1 MIFEP
6 HQGTTA
12 RLFGGLFLCQFL
24 AVACFS
30 GLSKIAYFRL
40 ILESGIKRETVRNFS
55 PRYKLG
61 ARIRIN
67 CFRSDP
73 SIKSSLKFLRRT
85 PWARKE
91 VEDLYIDMVSHPAPA
106 SDNPWLRGRD
116 G

>member
-55 PRYKLG
+55 PRYRLSVNSTAAQSTTEG
-61 ARIRIN
+61 PAG
-67 CFRSDP
+67 
-73 SIKSSLKFLRRT
+73 
-85 PWARKE
+85 
-91 VEDLYIDMVSHPAPA
+91 VS
-106 SDNPWLRGRD
+106 
-116 G
+116 

>member
-40 ILESGIKRETVRNFS
+40 IPESGIKRETVRNFS
-55 PRYKLG
+55 PRYTTAGQKTAAVDRTANA
-61 ARIRIN
+61 AR
-67 CFRSDP
+67 
-73 SIKSSLKFLRRT
+73 
-85 PWARKE
+85 
-91 VEDLYIDMVSHPAPA
+91 
-106 SDNPWLRGRD
+106 
-116 G
+116 

>member
-55 PRYKLG
+55 PRYIHWLMNDG
-61 ARIRIN
+61 TIM
-67 CFRSDP
+67 RSACGSTIMRSVCQRVSP
-73 SIKSSLKFLRRT
+73 RESPACHWPGPIAAMPAFT
-85 PWARKE
+85 AWAR
-91 VEDLYIDMVSHPAPA
+91 
-106 SDNPWLRGRD
+106 
-116 G
+116 

>member
-55 PRYKLG
+55 PRYNLLKVNHRRDTS
-61 ARIRIN
+61 RIETQNLNSESTMTAIMTTGITPSRT
-67 CFRSDP
+67 RS
-73 SIKSSLKFLRRT
+73 SALLSS
-85 PWARKE
+85 P
-91 VEDLYIDMVSHPAPA
+91 
-106 SDNPWLRGRD
+106 
-116 G
+116 